1 VDLAISDMV
10 MPEMSGFQL
19 RQQLQT
25 LRPSLPV
32 LLMSDYTE
40 GAISRLGGPRP
51 LPSLIEKPLTID
63 GILQRCEVSSAR
75 GSRMRE
81 TWFPAARILI
91 VDDEQSNVRTLER
104 LLRAAG
110 YTNIVGTTNPAEV
123 LSLYRDQDLMLLDLR
138 MPGLDGVGVLE
149 QLQADAPPHTFL
161 PVLVLTGDSSRDAQ
175 RQALAA
181 GAKDFVTKPFEVDEV
196 LLRIHNLL
204 ETRYLH
210 REITA
215 QNQVLER
222 RVNERTA
229 ELDSAYLDTLERL
242 ALAAEFRDDETGRH
256 TERVGEAAALLGT
269 ALGLGDGE
277 VLLIRQAGPLHD
289 VGKIAIPD
297 AVLRKPGPLTSDE
310 WETMKSH
317 AVMGAQILSGGRS
330 RVMQLAE
337 GIARFHHERWDGNG
351 YPEGR
356 SGEAILLAAR
366 LVMVADVFDAL
377 TSDRV
382 YRKAWPAADVLA
394 YIREHAGRRF
404 DPQIAALCERTEVRR
419 GLLAVRQG
427 AGAASVERRRTI
439 STTAMTHSRTPRQPP
454 AAGS

>member
-1 VDLAISDMV
+1 
-10 MPEMSGFQL
+10 MSGC
-19 RQQLQT
+19 
-25 LRPSLPV
+25 P
-32 LLMSDYTE
+32 E
-40 GAISRLGGPRP
+40 GAISRLGGPGP
-51 LPSLIEKPLTID
+51 LPSLIEKPFMID
-63 GILQRCEVSSAR
+63 GILPTWGISSAR

-81 TWFPAARILI
+81 TRFQAARLLI
-91 VDDEQSNVRTLER
+91 VDDEPSNVRALER

-138 MPGLDGVGVLE
+138 MPELDGVGVLE
-149 QLQADAPPHTFL
+149 QLRADAPPQMFL
-161 PVLVLTGDSSRDAQ
+161 PVLVLTGDSSQDA
-175 RQALAA
+175 RRRALAA

-204 ETRYLH
+204 ETRYLY

-222 RVNERTA
+222 RVSERTV

-269 ALGLGDGE
+269 VLGLGAEE
-277 VLLIRQAGPLHD
+277 VFLIRRAAPLHD

-297 AVLRKPGPLTSDE
+297 AVLRKPGSLTADE
-310 WETMKSH
+310 WEIMKSH
-317 AVMGAQILSGGRS
+317 AAMGAQILSGGRS
-330 RVMQLAE
+330 RVIRLAE
-337 GIARFHHERWDGNG
+337 EIARSHHEQWDGNG

-356 SGEAILLAAR
+356 SGEAIPLTAR

-382 YRKAWPAADVLA
+382 YRKAWPAAHVLA
-394 YIREHAGRRF
+394 YIREYAGRRF
-404 DPQIAALCERTEVRR
+404 DPQIAGLCERIETRR
-419 GLLAVRQG
+419 GLLAIRQG
-427 AGAASVERRRTI
+427 AGASAERRRTV
-439 STTAMTHSRTPRQPP
+439 STTTMARNRTPRQPP
-454 AAGS
+454 AVGP